1 MAQGI
6 LFVNR
11 YFYPDESAT
20 SQILGGLVFRLARQ
34 KPGVHVITS
43 RQLID
48 DAKADLPERSIERN
62 AQIHRI
68 RTSRWGRSSLVG
80 RGIDYLTFYAAAAR
94 ELSRDTRAGDLVIAK
109 TDPPLIGV
117 MARSIVQRRA
127 ARLINWWQ
135 DVYPETAEELGVP
148 LIKIAG
154 PMLRA
159 LRNRCAR
166 YAEVNV
172 VVGRCMRERLLS
184 VGVEP
189 DQVKVIPNWTEDEHI
204 RPLPRAENPLRNAWN
219 LSRAFVVGYSGNM
232 GRGHDFNMLQDAAEE
247 LSGEPDIEFLLIGA
261 GARRNEVEKT
271 ARERGL
277 DRVHFQP
284 FQPREQLPFSLTVPD
299 VHIVTLRPEL
309 EGLLVPSKFYGAL
322 AAGRPVVFIGPAGSE
337 VARVIREQDCGFVVD
352 QGRTEELVAII
363 RRLARDE
370 DYRQALGRN
379 ARQAIDQHY
388 SKAHAL
394 AAWEKLIER
403 TLE

>member
-20 SQILGGLVFRLARQ
+20 SQILGDLVFDLARQ
-34 KPGVHVITS
+34 ELSVDVITS

-48 DAKADLPERSIERN
+48 DANADLPERSIERH
-62 AQIHRI
+62 AQIHRV
-68 RTSRWGRSSLVG
+68 RTSRWGRSSIVG

-94 ELSRDTRAGDLVIAK
+94 ELSRDTRAGDLVVAK

-117 MARSIVQRRA
+117 VAQSIAKRRA

-148 LIKIAG
+148 LIKVAG

-166 YAEVNV
+166 DAEVNV
-172 VVGRCMRERLLS
+172 VVGRCMRERLLG
-184 VGVEP
+184 VGVKP
-189 DQVKVIPNWTEDEHI
+189 DQVKVIPNWTEDEQI
-204 RPLPRAENPLRNAWN
+204 RPLPPAENPLRKSWN
-219 LSRAFVVGYSGNM
+219 LSRSFVVGYSGNM
-232 GRGHDFNMLQDAAEE
+232 GRGHDFGMLLDAAEE
-247 LSGEPDIEFLLIGA
+247 LSGEPEIEFLLIGA
-261 GARRNEVEKT
+261 GARRDEVEKT
-271 ARERGL
+271 AHERSAA
-277 DRVHFQP
+277 RVHFQP
-284 FQPREQLPFSLTVPD
+284 FQPRAQLSYSLTVPD

-322 AAGRPVVFIGPAGSE
+322 AAGRPAVFIGPAGSE
-337 VARVIREQDCGFVVD
+337 VARVIREQDCGFVVN

-370 DYRQALGRN
+370 DFRTALGRN

-394 AAWEKLIER
+394 AAWEELIRR